1 MPAVCAVA
9 EVLPLGPIKIP
20 LSLVEIAAAG
30 IFAVSAAITSIES
43 APATTESAA
52 NFEIVF
58 DLVLPF
64 AEVSSETA
72 TQDCV
77 A

>member
-1 MPAVCAVA
+1 V
-9 EVLPLGPIKIP
+9 
-20 LSLVEIAAAG
+20 
-30 IFAVSAAITSIES
+30 TN
-43 APATTESAA
+43 ESAA

-64 AEVSSETA
+64 AEASSETA